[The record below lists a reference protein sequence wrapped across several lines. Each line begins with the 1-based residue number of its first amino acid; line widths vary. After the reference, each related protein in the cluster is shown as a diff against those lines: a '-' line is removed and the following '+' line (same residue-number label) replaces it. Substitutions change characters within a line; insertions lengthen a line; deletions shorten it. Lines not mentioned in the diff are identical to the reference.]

1 MTAAAQRAQA
11 LSSAAAVLSAF
22 LVFVIGGGVL
32 LGVWAQQRELAETA
46 AEQVLVAA
54 EQERAAEQARKE
66 KAAAEVEK
74 VQRKTPRRTTRTPA
88 KAADAAKS
96 KGATSGAETV
106 QAAKVAKAV
115 PAAKDLTGRG
125 SVLVYGDATRVRLMG
140 SKGTF
145 GAGKVPAGRYTV
157 QATFV
162 GFEPRMAGT
171 VEVSNGARLSLV
183 CASSTKT
190 CEAR

>member
-1 MTAAAQRAQA
+1 MTAEGQRAQA

-32 LGVWAQQRELAETA
+32 LGVWAQQRDVANAA
-46 AEQVLVAA
+46 AEQAEIVA
-54 EQERAAEQARKE
+54 EQERVAEKDRRE
-66 KAAAEVEK
+66 KAAAKVEAAP
-74 VQRKTPRRTTRTPA
+74 RKTPRRTTRTRVKPVEVA
-88 KAADAAKS
+88 KNTESSSDTVKAAKS
-96 KGATSGAETV
+96 
-106 QAAKVAKAV
+106 AKAV
-115 PAAKDLTGRG
+115 APVKDLTGRG
-125 SVLVYGDATRVRLMG
+125 SVLIYGDATRVRLMG

-145 GAGKVPAGRYTV
+145 GAGKVPSGRYTI

-171 VEVSNGARLSLV
+171 VEVSKGARLSLV

-190 CEAR
+190 CELR